1 MANRHMKIISLLF
14 IRKTQIKT
22 IIMHHQSE
30 CLSSKRTQITNIVE
44 DMEKRGTFLYNCCVC
59 KLVQPLW
66 KTVWKFLNKL
76 KMELS
81 YDPAILLLGI
91 HPKETKTLI
100 WKGTCTTIFIA
111 ALFIITKIW
120 TWPKWPS
127 TDEWIK
133 MRHIYTMGFYLVIQ
147 KEWNYAICSNMDG
160 LGGYYANE
168 ICKTEKDKYCMIF
181 VQYVEPKKYNKLMS
195 IIKKK

>member
-1 MANRHMKIISLLF
+1 MHAQSLQSCPTLKIQRTIAHQAPRSMGFSRQEYQSGLPCPPAGNLSHPGTEPMCGFFTSEPPGKPYIWAEDLIDIFPKKMANRHMKIISSLLF

-44 DMEKRGTFLYNCCVC
+44 DMEKRGTFLYYCCVC

-76 KMELS
+76 KMELP

-91 HPKETKTLI
+91 YPKETKTLI
-100 WKGTCTTIFIA
+100 
-111 ALFIITKIW
+111 
-120 TWPKWPS
+120 
-127 TDEWIK
+127 
-133 MRHIYTMGFYLVIQ
+133 
-147 KEWNYAICSNMDG
+147 
-160 LGGYYANE
+160 
-168 ICKTEKDKYCMIF
+168 
-181 VQYVEPKKYNKLMS
+181 
-195 IIKKK
+195 

>member
-1 MANRHMKIISLLF
+1 MCGFFTSEPPGKPYIWAEDLIDIFPKKMANRHMKIISSLLF

-44 DMEKRGTFLYNCCVC
+44 DMEKRGTFLYYCCVC

-76 KMELS
+76 KMELP

-91 HPKETKTLI
+91 YPKETKTLI

-120 TWPKWPS
+120 KWPKWLS

-133 MRHIYTMGFYLVIQ
+133 MWQIYTMGFYLVI
-147 KEWNYAICSNMDG
+147 
-160 LGGYYANE
+160 
-168 ICKTEKDKYCMIF
+168 
-181 VQYVEPKKYNKLMS
+181 KKRMKLCHLQQHGWTWRVLC
-195 IIKKK
+195 